1 MAAKAFLTQKQI
13 QENIKN
19 MQAWMKKQSLDAMY
33 ISSFDPFISEYV
45 PVEECHRYYVT
56 GFTGSVA
63 ESLVMAQG
71 KVQLFVDGRYYE
83 QADLEVDAKFVEVVK
98 CPANTNLMDNLL
110 ESIQKLD
117 IKKIGFESDRTP
129 ISVFKKLANTSAQ
142 LFASHSSEL
151 VATMNY
157 KTFIPPRPVEYL
169 SRELRGRDS
178 LEKAQ
183 LALNNNSEAIFTAA
197 IDEVAWITNCR
208 GYHLPFLSS
217 FMARAIITIQ
227 KIYVFISSDVELADS
242 VKSAQQLEFI
252 VCSSSELTD
261 QFKALQTKLNLHK
274 VYFDAGTVN
283 CSDHSQLQVAF
294 GAALQE
300 RSGGLIP
307 WMSIKEPIEIEQIQ
321 KSFDLSNRAIF
332 NTIKYVKEKI
342 TDGERLSELD
352 LYKIT
357 SEKYREQG
365 NIEHSFNTISGVGA
379 NSSIVHYGTPSDK
392 VFIHKGEL
400 CLLDSGGYFK
410 SGFATDTTRSF
421 ISSSDVDINAKYK
434 LIYTLVLKG
443 FLNAVYAVVPE
454 NTPGHVIDTMA
465 RAPLYRA
472 GFNYNHGTGHGVG
485 VHVHEGGI
493 RFSSLSQTPIKPGQV
508 VSIEPG
514 IYIPGF
520 GGVRT
525 ENVVLVEKHPDMPG
539 FVRFKSFTWVGLD
552 HDLIDLNSLNA
563 EEKNWLH
570 DYESECKKRG
580 NSFLN

>member
-1 MAAKAFLTQKQI
+1 MAAKAFLNQKQI

-19 MQAWMKKQSLDAMY
+19 LQTWMKKQSLDAMY

-45 PVEECHRYYVT
+45 PVEECHRFYVT

-63 ESLVMAQG
+63 ESLVLANG

-83 QADLEVDAKFVEVVK
+83 QADLEVDENFVEVVK

-110 ESIQKLD
+110 ESVQKHGF
-117 IKKIGFESDRTP
+117 KTIGYESDRTP
-129 ISVFKKLANTSAQ
+129 MSVLKKLSNTSSKLTA
-142 LFASHSSEL
+142 FHSSEL
-151 VATMNY
+151 VSTLNY

-169 SRELRGRDS
+169 NRELRGRDS

-183 LALNNNSEAIFTAA
+183 LALNHTTEAIFTAA

-217 FMARAIITIQ
+217 FMGRAIITTQ
-227 KIYVFISSDVELADS
+227 KIFVFISADVKLADS
-242 VKSAQQLEFI
+242 LKAAQQLEFI
-252 VCSSSELTD
+252 VCSSSELAEK
-261 QFKALQTKLNLHK
+261 FKTIQTKHQFNK
-274 VYFDAGTVN
+274 VYFDSSSVN
-283 CSDHSQLQVAF
+283 CSDHSQLQSAF
-294 GAALQE
+294 GQALQE

-321 KSFDLSNRAIF
+321 KSFDLSNRAIY

-342 TDGERLSELD
+342 TDGERISELD

-357 SEKYREQG
+357 SEKYQEQG
-365 NIEHSFNTISGVGA
+365 SIEHSFNTISGVGA
-379 NSSIVHYGTPSDK
+379 NSSIVHYGNPSDK
-392 VFIHKGEL
+392 VLIHKGEL

-421 ISSSDVDINAKYK
+421 ISSSDVEIKAKYK

-454 NTPGHVIDTMA
+454 NTPGHVIDTLA

-552 HDLIDLNSLNA
+552 HDLIDLKLLSP
-563 EEKNWLH
+563 EEKNWLN
-570 DYESECKKRG
+570 DYEAQCHKRG
-580 NSFLN
+580 NSFLH

>member
-1 MAAKAFLTQKQI
+1 MAAKAFLNQKHI

-19 MQAWMKKQSLDAMY
+19 LQTWMKKQSLDAMY

-45 PVEECHRYYVT
+45 PVEECHRFYVT

-63 ESLVMAQG
+63 ESLVLADG

-83 QADLEVDAKFVEVVK
+83 QADLEVDENFVEVVK
-98 CPANTNLMDNLL
+98 CPANTSLMDNLL
-110 ESIQKLD
+110 ERLQKFAL
-117 IKKIGFESDRTP
+117 KKIGYESDRTP
-129 ISVFKKLANTSAQ
+129 MSVLKKLSQFNATLQAW
-142 LFASHSSEL
+142 HSSEL
-151 VATMNY
+151 ASTLNY
-157 KTFIPPRPVEYL
+157 KTFISPRAVEYL
-169 SRELRGRDS
+169 ARELRGRDS

-183 LALNNNSEAIFTAA
+183 LALNNTTEAIYTAA

-217 FMARAIITIQ
+217 FMGRAIITTQ
-227 KIYVFISSDVELADS
+227 KIFVFISADVKLADS
-242 VKSAQQLEFI
+242 AKTAQQLEFI
-252 VCSSSELTD
+252 VCSSSELAEK
-261 QFKALQTKLNLHK
+261 FKTIQTKHQLSR
-274 VYFDAGTVN
+274 VYFDSNSVN
-283 CSDHSQLQVAF
+283 CSDHSQLQNAF
-294 GAALQE
+294 GQALHE

-321 KSFDLSNRAIF
+321 KSFDLSNRAIY

-342 TDGERLSELD
+342 TEGERISELD

-357 SEKYREQG
+357 SEKYQEQG
-365 NIEHSFNTISGVGA
+365 SIEHSFNTISGVGA
-379 NSSIVHYGTPSDK
+379 NSSIVHYGNPSDK
-392 VFIHKGEL
+392 VLIHKGEL

-421 ISSSDVDINAKYK
+421 ISSSDVEIKAKYK

-454 NTPGHVIDTMA
+454 NTPGHVIDTLA
-465 RAPLYRA
+465 RAPLYKA
-472 GFNYNHGTGHGVG
+472 GYNYNHGTGHGVG

-552 HDLIDLNSLNA
+552 HDLIDLKLLSS
-563 EEKNWLH
+563 EEKNWLN
-570 DYESECKKRG
+570 DYEAQCHKRG
-580 NSFLN
+580 NSFLH